1 MKLAYFTVFLYMM
14 ILQQLKQLKRLFGI
28 IFFIFQ
34 IQGGDPTGTGTGKMS
49 TGLKPLFQL
58 RNTALFNY

>member
-1 MKLAYFTVFLYMM
+1 MNV
-14 ILQQLKQLKRLFGI
+14 QQPQRLFEV

-49 TGLKPLFQL
+49 TGLKPLFEL
-58 RNTALFNY
+58 HNSALFNY